1 MECKYIFLNLVIH
14 FLYCKKYHIFKGI
27 LSILLLFTCG
37 SSLNAKPSKTIDGVE
52 IGISEK
58 GANINL
64 INNISNKNQLTF
76 GFHYFDGNIANL
88 EYSLIEPVP
97 ILYSS
102 KGLRF
107 SFKRYLNS
115 TTKESGFFTK
125 LGLDLSSLEASS
137 TIDLGSQIYDV
148 GSFTLT
154 CRTCGKAILKTDN
167 SQYKFIPSLILGWQ
181 QKINENFR
189 ISIGAG
195 IQYFESPD
203 IILDNAKGDDFPPYV
218 RKKINSIID
227 NTNKE
232 LDKYG
237 NIIPTITINTSFVF

>member
-1 MECKYIFLNLVIH
+1 ML
-14 FLYCKKYHIFKGI
+14 HIKSK
-27 LSILLLFTCG
+27 LSILLLFIFG
-37 SSLNAKPSKTIDGVE
+37 SPLYVKPSEIFDGVE
-52 IGISEK
+52 FGISEK

-64 INNISNKNQLTF
+64 INNISNKNQLSF
-76 GFHYFDGNIANL
+76 GLHNFEGNIANL

-137 TIDLGSQIYDV
+137 TIDLSSQIYDV

-195 IQYFESPD
+195 IQYFESPV
-203 IILDNAKGDDFPPYV
+203 IILDNTKGDDFPPYV

-227 NTNKE
+227 NTKME

-237 NIIPTITINTSFVF
+237 NIIPTITINTTFVF